1 MKTTDVQAA
10 IFDFDYTLADS
21 SRGAV
26 ECINFALKET
36 GLAEV
41 SAEAACRTIGL
52 SLKDTFL
59 TLAGER
65 EAQRCDE
72 FVRLFVQR
80 ADEVMANLTVL
91 YESVPATVEALRQS
105 GLRLGIV
112 STKFRYR
119 IKEILER
126 ETVLQFFQVVIG
138 GEDVEQHK
146 PDPQG
151 LFKAIERLQCSPA
164 STVYVGDSVAD
175 AEVAKRAAVP
185 FIAVLSGVTARER
198 FDDYEA
204 IEVLE
209 NLAQL
214 PGLLRRFRHVPGL
227 ANG

>member
-1 MKTTDVQAA
+1 LKRKVLALMKTTDVQAA

-72 FVRLFVQR
+72 FIRLFVQR

-164 STVYVGDSVAD
+164 SIVYVGDSVAD

-185 FIAVLSGVTARER
+185 FIVVLSGMTPREH
-198 FDDYEA
+198 FDGYET
-204 IEVLE
+204 I
-209 NLAQL
+209 
-214 PGLLRRFRHVPGL
+214 GLLESLSELPRFVRRY
-227 ANG
+227 